1 MSDDQIEMW
10 WKCSTCGTINGGLS
24 KKCGERVIKDGKV
37 TKGSGEGC
45 GKPQDREDWFMPDD
59 ISVNANLT
67 DAGDIAKAKAGVDWY
82 CGYCGSTQRRTNG
95 ECASC
100 GGDKEASKEDRN
112 GKYNAQSLEFSVPAE
127 EHSVIAAHEWARE
140 RLRETPRHETFPP
153 PPVKTRRNIL
163 PFAIGGL
170 ALMLLVWFFVWLF
183 TPRYVEAKVQSVSWL
198 GTVHVERYSRFP
210 DSGWYAPGDAEDVR
224 FEGPRVHHYDHV
236 LVGHHQESYSARE
249 ACGQDCRSVSVPRS
263 CRTNKNGSA
272 SCSGGG
278 SRRECSTR
286 YCSVTRYRTVNDYR
300 DEPRYQMWYS
310 WYVWR
315 WRHNRDVNSSGTN
328 LLPYEPTGVQIALN
342 TGCLGREQERRS
354 QAEFRYNCT
363 FLGEDG
369 KTQTYEPRSEQ
380 EFKRCTPGRR
390 VRLKFTAGSMSI
402 ERWE

>member
-10 WKCSTCGTINGGLS
+10 WECSTCGTINGGLS

-45 GKPQDREDWFMPDD
+45 GKPQDREEWFMPDD

-67 DAGDIAKAKAGVDWY
+67 DAGDIAKAKAGADWY

-112 GKYNAQSLEFSVPAE
+112 GKYDLKE
-127 EHSVIAAHEWARE
+127 VIKEARTK
-140 RLRETPRHETFPP
+140 LPTQRHETFPP
-153 PPVKTRRNIL
+153 PLSPVTKRNIL
-163 PFAIGGL
+163 PFAIGGA
-170 ALMLLVWFFVWLF
+170 ALVLLVWFFVWLF

-210 DSGWYAPGDAEDVR
+210 DSGWYAPGDAEDVHL
-224 FEGPRVHHYDHV
+224 EGSRIHHYDHV
-236 LVGHHQESYSARE
+236 LVGSHQVPYIDRE
-249 ACGQDCRSVSVPRS
+249 PCGQDCRSVSVPRS

-328 LLPYEPTGVQIALN
+328 LEPYEPSGVQLALN
-342 TGCLGREQERRS
+342 TSFGKEQERRS

-390 VRLKFTAGSMSI
+390 VRLKFIAGSMSV